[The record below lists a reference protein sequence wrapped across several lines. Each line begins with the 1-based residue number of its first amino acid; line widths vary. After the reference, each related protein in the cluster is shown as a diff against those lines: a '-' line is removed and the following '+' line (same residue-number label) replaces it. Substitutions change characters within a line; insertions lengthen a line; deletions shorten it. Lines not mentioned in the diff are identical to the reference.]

1 MIAETQ
7 LHRFIQDL
15 EAQRPYNLLTHLIHI
30 EFHIVEFERS
40 GFDLRQIENV
50 GNQLQQ
56 QFVIFLNNGYILP
69 SFVGIFGFS
78 DQIRKADDGIQWRA
92 DFMAHIS
99 QKSRF
104 QTIAH
109 FGFVLRFDQ
118 ILLRFLQLGNVVIDT
133 HHFDLRRIVIQGIAH
148 HIDTGPLLSS
158 VRIDPKIMAETVD
171 LAGFHLSDGLQNFS
185 PVGGIDMFIHTED
198 LIERRILLLAQV
210 IIPLRHAIP
219 LFRNQVEATVSDLA
233 ETTDQRKR
241 AFELRDTTM
250 RPIDFRIVDIDQEEI
265 AHPPLRIVKHT
276 HRTVY
281 FEAALL
287 GGNIIT
293 VQTIEG
299 IIRLERE
306 LLPVPHPAP
315 DLLVENGI
323 LEKIDPEHI
332 LLVPNPE
339 NLQILV
345 IQIDEQAVPVV
356 QFDTDGNIVIN
367 ITQ

>member
-1 MIAETQ
+1 
-7 LHRFIQDL
+7 
-15 EAQRPYNLLTHLIHI
+15 
-30 EFHIVEFERS
+30 
-40 GFDLRQIENV
+40 
-50 GNQLQQ
+50 
-56 QFVIFLNNGYILP
+56 
-69 SFVGIFGFS
+69 
-78 DQIRKADDGIQWRA
+78 
-92 DFMAHIS
+92 
-99 QKSRF
+99 
-104 QTIAH
+104 
-109 FGFVLRFDQ
+109 
-118 ILLRFLQLGNVVIDT
+118 
-133 HHFDLRRIVIQGIAH
+133 
-148 HIDTGPLLSS
+148 
-158 VRIDPKIMAETVD
+158 
-171 LAGFHLSDGLQNFS
+171 
-185 PVGGIDMFIHTED
+185 
-198 LIERRILLLAQV
+198 
-210 IIPLRHAIP
+210 
-219 LFRNQVEATVSDLA
+219 
-233 ETTDQRKR
+233 
-241 AFELRDTTM
+241 M

-265 AHPPLRIVKHT
+265 AQPPLRIVKHT

-293 VQTIEG
+293 VQTIDG

-306 LLPVPHPAP
+306 LLPDPHPAP

>member
-1 MIAETQ
+1 
-7 LHRFIQDL
+7 
-15 EAQRPYNLLTHLIHI
+15 
-30 EFHIVEFERS
+30 
-40 GFDLRQIENV
+40 
-50 GNQLQQ
+50 
-56 QFVIFLNNGYILP
+56 
-69 SFVGIFGFS
+69 
-78 DQIRKADDGIQWRA
+78 
-92 DFMAHIS
+92 
-99 QKSRF
+99 
-104 QTIAH
+104 
-109 FGFVLRFDQ
+109 
-118 ILLRFLQLGNVVIDT
+118 
-133 HHFDLRRIVIQGIAH
+133 
-148 HIDTGPLLSS
+148 
-158 VRIDPKIMAETVD
+158 
-171 LAGFHLSDGLQNFS
+171 
-185 PVGGIDMFIHTED
+185 
-198 LIERRILLLAQV
+198 
-210 IIPLRHAIP
+210 
-219 LFRNQVEATVSDLA
+219 
-233 ETTDQRKR
+233 
-241 AFELRDTTM
+241 M

-265 AHPPLRIVKHT
+265 AQPPLRIVKHT

-356 QFDTDGNIVIN
+356 QFDTDGNIVISFSLRSSASCVSYISVISESRQ
-367 ITQ
+367 ITSSGVVEYITT